1 VECAARQGAT
11 PPSDF
16 RLKFGLSHPGTAL
29 RYLFHAYRCDVVSAP
44 KVVEDDR
51 ESRQPRGSR
60 PALGWLVVGLVLGAG
75 LTVLVLRP
83 GPSGEAVT
91 STTTATAS
99 DAASEGIADVIEGF
113 PDGLAAITRSD
124 GQSLEFL
131 VWPVGG
137 EPIERT
143 IPVGVSR
150 PPGPVE
156 FDVSARRIATLLPV
170 PEQVDGILYAGVP
183 QDAAIIATDVT
194 GYAWHDTGPS
204 QLAYSTFVDDE
215 LQIWAVHQGNGV
227 PELVTRAVGID
238 GRVEAWGDWGFAVQD
253 DARDSIV
260 LFTPTGEIKDTKIG
274 RILDS
279 VGTGWLAVDNQGVG
293 LLSAGGGVRM
303 LPAATP
309 SEAVL
314 AGRFSDD
321 GQRLALLTAEGIHVV
336 PVEDGG
342 PSLQSDARPGVPQLA
357 WSSDGRFV
365 AYPGSRGI
373 WVVDIRGET
382 VDVLTNRTFTG
393 LEMLP
398 VGES

>member
-1 VECAARQGAT
+1 M
-11 PPSDF
+11 
-16 RLKFGLSHPGTAL
+16 
-29 RYLFHAYRCDVVSAP
+29 
-44 KVVEDDR
+44 
-51 ESRQPRGSR
+51 
-60 PALGWLVVGLVLGAG
+60 VGLVLGGG
-75 LTVLVLRP
+75 LTVLMLRP
-83 GPSGEAVT
+83 GPTGEAVT
-91 STTTATAS
+91 STT
-99 DAASEGIADVIEGF
+99 AAGAVVEQGGIGDVIDEF
-113 PDGLAAITRSD
+113 PDGLIAVTRSD
-124 GQSLEFL
+124 GQSLELL
-131 VWPVGG
+131 VWPVRG
-137 EPIERT
+137 EPIVRT

-156 FDVSARRIATLLPV
+156 FDLSGRSIASLLPV
-170 PEQVDGILYAGVP
+170 PDEASGVLYAGIP
-183 QDAAIIATDVT
+183 QDAAIVATDVT

-204 QLAYSTFVDDE
+204 QLAYTTFVDDE
-215 LQIWAVHQGNGV
+215 LQIWEVHQGNGE

-253 DARDSIV
+253 DARASIV
-260 LFTPTGEIKDTKIG
+260 LFTATGEIKDTKVG

-279 VGTGWLAVDNQGVG
+279 VGTGWLAVENQGVG

-309 SEAVL
+309 SEDVL

-321 GQRLALLTAEGIHVV
+321 GQRLALLTAEGIHVM

-342 PSLQSDARPGVPQLA
+342 ALVQSNGRPGVPQLA

-373 WVVDIRGET
+373 WVVDTRGGDSVEI
-382 VDVLTNRTFTG
+382 LTNRTFTG

>member
-1 VECAARQGAT
+1 M
-11 PPSDF
+11 
-16 RLKFGLSHPGTAL
+16 
-29 RYLFHAYRCDVVSAP
+29 
-44 KVVEDDR
+44 
-51 ESRQPRGSR
+51 
-60 PALGWLVVGLVLGAG
+60 VGLVLGAG

-83 GPSGEAVT
+83 GPSGESVT
-91 STTTATAS
+91 NTTAAG
-99 DAASEGIADVIEGF
+99 AGVEQGGIGDVIDGF
-113 PDGLAAITRSD
+113 PDGLITVTRSD
-124 GQSLEFL
+124 GQSLELL
-131 VWPVGG
+131 VWPVRG
-137 EPIERT
+137 EPIVRT

-150 PPGPVE
+150 PPDPVE
-156 FDVSARRIATLLPV
+156 FDLSGRSIASLLPV
-170 PEQVDGILYAGVP
+170 PDQASGVLYAGIP

-204 QLAYSTFVDDE
+204 QLAYTTFVDDE

-253 DARDSIV
+253 DARASIV
-260 LFTPTGEIKDTKIG
+260 LFTAAGEIKDTKIG

-309 SEAVL
+309 SEDVL

-321 GQRLALLTAEGIHVV
+321 GQRLALLTAEGIHVM
-336 PVEDGG
+336 PVEGSG
-342 PSLQSDARPGVPQLA
+342 PSLQSDGRPGVPQLA

-373 WVVDIRGET
+373 WVVDTRNSET
-382 VDVLTNRTFTG
+382 MEVLANRTFTG

-398 VGES
+398 IGES